1 MSYSN
6 IQSAYATG
14 TGQMVNGRSR
24 VVGIYYTSTGAAT
37 MTFKSG
43 GASGTTRVVLASPT
57 AAGSDSILLSEM
69 GLLFESGVHLTVS
82 GAAITSVNLFF
93 EGGAAA

>member
-14 TGQMVNGRSR
+14 TAQMVNGRSR
-24 VVGIYYTSTGAAT
+24 LVGIYFTSTAAAT

-43 GASGTTRVVLASPT
+43 GASGTTRLTLASPS

-69 GLLFESGVHLTVS
+69 GLLFESGIHLTVS
-82 GAAITSVNLFF
+82 GAAITSVTLFF

>member
-14 TGQMVNGRSR
+14 TAQMVNGRSR
-24 VVGIYYTSTGAAT
+24 LVGIYYTATGAAT

-43 GASGTTRVVLASPT
+43 GAGGTTRLTLAS

-69 GLLFESGVHLTVS
+69 GLLFESGIHLTVS
-82 GAAITSVNLFF
+82 GAAISSVTLFF
-93 EGGAAA
+93 EGGATA